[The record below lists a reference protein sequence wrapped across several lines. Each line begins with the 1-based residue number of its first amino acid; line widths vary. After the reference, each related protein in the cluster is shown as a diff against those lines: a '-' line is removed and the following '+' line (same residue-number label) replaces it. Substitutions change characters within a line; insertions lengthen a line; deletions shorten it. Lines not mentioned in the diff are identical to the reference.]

1 MGWIGSIGGTP
12 HRHVAGRGQGTKCPC
27 RRRHFVRYCA
37 QLPVPDCKS
46 GRVAHKVCRPTGR
59 ADPPAAKAAWLPP
72 GLCLRRPGTLRPPV
86 LQTGKVPVPR
96 TVSSFL
102 LRKKLKT
109 GVVNNGLDWVYRR
122 YSTTGNVPVVIQRRN
137 RWPSETLFT
146 RSASDGLRLVRII
159 RLKLLPGN
167 FT

>member
-1 MGWIGSIGGTP
+1 
-12 HRHVAGRGQGTKCPC
+12 
-27 RRRHFVRYCA
+27 
-37 QLPVPDCKS
+37 
-46 GRVAHKVCRPTGR
+46 
-59 ADPPAAKAAWLPP
+59 
-72 GLCLRRPGTLRPPV
+72 
-86 LQTGKVPVPR
+86 TGKVLAPG